1 MSTYVRLIG
10 TTMAAHTQIDPEIQY
25 LKQLSEADLSDVLT
39 LRRDTAENVLTEKRV
54 ELLRTIERQDVSSIR
69 DLARQVD
76 RDVSIV
82 SRDLD
87 LLFEADVIE
96 FERDGNAKRPKLA
109 HENVFVTPVVFDSRV
124 LDE

>member
-1 MSTYVRLIG
+1 MGVSKHV
-10 TTMAAHTQIDPEIQY
+10 DPEIQY
-25 LKQLSEADLSDVLT
+25 LQRLDEAGLSDVLT
-39 LRRDTAENVLTEKRV
+39 LRRDTAESVLTEKRM
-54 ELLRTIERQDVSSIR
+54 ELINKIGSKEVASVR

-96 FERDGNAKRPKLA
+96 FEQDGRAKRPKIA
-109 HENVFVTPVVFDSRV
+109 HENVFVKPVVFNGQIMSD
-124 LDE
+124 

>member
-1 MSTYVRLIG
+1 
-10 TTMAAHTQIDPEIQY
+10 MAPDTQVDSEIQY
-25 LKQLSEADLSDVLT
+25 LQQLDETDLSDVLT
-39 LRRDTAENVLTEKRV
+39 LRRDTAESVLTEKRMELINRIGRQEV
-54 ELLRTIERQDVSSIR
+54 ESVR

-96 FERDGNAKRPKLA
+96 FEQNGRAKRPKLA
-109 HENVFVTPVVFDSRV
+109 HENIFVKPVVFNGHVMD
-124 LDE
+124 DKA

>member
-1 MSTYVRLIG
+1 
-10 TTMAAHTQIDPEIQY
+10 MATHEQIDPEIQY

-87 LLFEADVIE
+87 VLFEADVIE
-96 FERDGNAKRPKLA
+96 FEQDGRAKRPKLA
-109 HENVFVTPVVFDSRV
+109 HENIFVKPVVFEQV
-124 LDE
+124 ME